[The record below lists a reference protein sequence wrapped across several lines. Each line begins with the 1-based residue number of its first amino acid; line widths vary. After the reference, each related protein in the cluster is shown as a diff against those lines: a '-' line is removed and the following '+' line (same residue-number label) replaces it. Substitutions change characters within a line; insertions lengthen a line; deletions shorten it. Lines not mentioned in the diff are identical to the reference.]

1 MAFRIA
7 AGLCVALA
15 LAGCEQVD
23 FIELAPSTIDFKQ
36 LNNEKYVE
44 AKCMARTGVRAVKA
58 QVTWS
63 SKDPAIAT
71 VTPKGLVKPVKSG
84 TTEVIAKYGDVEART
99 TVNVILVERIEV
111 EPKQVTLK
119 EGESAFHPTVKAY
132 AADGRLLTDRQV
144 TLSTKDKTVAQIV
157 GGGDILPLDPGSTTI
172 DVQVD
177 AVKSS
182 LQVTV
187 EADKAKK

>member
-1 MAFRIA
+1 MGLRIWA
-7 AGLCVALA
+7 ALLLGLVAV
-15 LAGCEQVD
+15 GCEQVD

-36 LNNEKYVE
+36 LNNEKFVE

-58 QVTWS
+58 QVAWS
-63 SKDPAIAT
+63 VKDPSIAT
-71 VTPKGLVKPVKSG
+71 VTAKGLVKPVKSG
-84 TTEVIAKYGDVEART
+84 TTEVIAKYGDVEARA
-99 TVNVILVERIEV
+99 TVNVILVEKIDV
-111 EPKQVTLK
+111 EPKQLTLK
-119 EGESAFHPTVKAY
+119 EGESAYHPTVKAY

-144 TLSTKDKTVAQIV
+144 TLSSKDKAIAQIV
-157 GGGDILPLDPGSTTI
+157 GGGDILPLDPGTTTI

-182 LQVTV
+182 LQLTV

>member
-1 MAFRIA
+1 MALRIA
-7 AGLCVALA
+7 AGLWLVLA
-15 LAGCEQVD
+15 LTGCEQVD
-23 FIELAPSTIDFKQ
+23 FIELSPSTIDFKQ
-36 LNNEKYVE
+36 LNNEKFVE

-63 SKDPAIAT
+63 SKDPSIAT
-71 VTPKGLVKPVKSG
+71 VTPKGLVKPMKSG
-84 TTEVIAKYGDVEART
+84 TTEIIAKYGDVEARS

-111 EPKQVTLK
+111 EPKVVTLK
-119 EGESAFHPTVKAY
+119 EGDSAYHPTVKAY

-144 TLSTKDKTVAQIV
+144 TLSTKDKAVAQIV
-157 GGGDILPLDPGSTTI
+157 GGGDILPLDPGSTQI